1 MNECPVCLP
10 LFKHN
15 RFNKLTYYKVLCEEK
30 NWRISLETNEKE
42 MKIYVM
48 RVAKNG
54 EPDMITLRPKLCP
67 FCGISLT
74 PP

>member
-1 MNECPVCLP
+1 MTECPVCLP
-10 LFKHN
+10 LFKVSLN
-15 RFNKLTYYKVLCEEK
+15 YYKVLRDER

-42 MKIYVM
+42 MKVYIM

-54 EPDMITLRPKLCP
+54 EPDMITLRPKFCP
-67 FCGISLT
+67 FCGNPLT